1 MELCKLVFML
11 QPTPN
16 ELKEK
21 FRSGLKPYM
30 LKKLELVPA
39 KLVSTSNEEFIGNVE
54 QVFCSQFPNV
64 PPDCDPLST
73 DSDLETHIW

>member
-1 MELCKLVFML
+1 ML
-11 QPTPN
+11 QPTPI

-30 LKKLELVPA
+30 LQKLELVTA
-39 KLVSTSNEEFIGNVE
+39 KLVPTSNEEFIGNVA
-54 QVFCSQFPNV
+54 QVLFCAQSPNV